1 MKKIFSIFALILAAS
16 TFVACSNEEDDIFS
30 QSAAERLNAASDLYS
45 SRLTAQPNGWAMQ
58 LYPTTQNKAPYGTG
72 YLVLMRFHPNHQVDV
87 AMNNLLTNNVYQSD
101 SSVWDV
107 ITDDG
112 PVLSFDTH
120 NSVMHKFSD
129 PDDVPQTGTSNDAND
144 ETGTGIGGDFEYII
158 VDAPEDASYMMLKGK
173 KRGTYNLLTPI
184 EVGVDYE
191 SYLSEVN
198 GFMADKFSSSYP
210 NGALLILG
218 DSIFHFDGASDGV
231 PSIYGLDADEVTS
244 ARFNP
249 FVITK
254 RGNDFYLR
262 FRDALTVGADS
273 TEQEFKYD
281 SIADKFYGVNDTTN
295 AIAGYY
301 KARFVGEQMN
311 NGHRFQVT
319 SNSEMGP
326 KVRAALD
333 QVISDFRDRRFTFQN
348 INIQKNDSSYQF
360 VINWRQNRNARA
372 SRVYGATVQI
382 TGNESLNITY
392 TGETNSAGEQ
402 LLSVVPSVRTLFE
415 TLAGSFNT
423 AASISNFNLTQIR
436 FVSTTDPDVW
446 YDVNYN

>member
-58 LYPTTQNKAPYGTG
+58 LYPTTQNEAPYGTG

-129 PDDVPQTGTSNDAND
+129 PDDVPQTGTSDDAND
-144 ETGTGIGGDFEYII
+144 ETGTGIGGDFEFII

-184 EVGVDYE
+184 EEGVDYQE
-191 SYLSEVN
+191 YLTDVNNFQRTMFPINEVAQD
-198 GFMADKFSSSYP
+198 FIHF
-210 NGALLILG
+210 G
-218 DSIFHFDGASDGV
+218 DSVCVFAGASDGV
-231 PSIYGLDADEVTS
+231 PSIYAVGSDAVTTQS
-244 ARFNP
+244 FNP

-262 FRDALTVGADS
+262 FRDARTFGD
-273 TEQEFKYD
+273 E
-281 SIADKFYGVNDTTN
+281 SIQDYRYDTT
-295 AIAGYY
+295 A
-301 KARFVGEQMN
+301 
-311 NGHRFQVT
+311 
-319 SNSEMGP
+319 
-326 KVRAALD
+326 D
-333 QVISDFRDRRFTFQN
+333 
-348 INIQKNDSSYQF
+348 
-360 VINWRQNRNARA
+360 
-372 SRVYGATVQI
+372 
-382 TGNESLNITY
+382 
-392 TGETNSAGEQ
+392 
-402 LLSVVPSVRTLFE
+402 
-415 TLAGSFNT
+415 
-423 AASISNFNLTQIR
+423 R
-436 FVSTTDPDVW
+436 FVSVEDSAYYIEGSDPYNFFVTSLDSLNDVW
-446 YDVNYN
+446 SFRQDGNASESFQTAYNTVNNQFRQVNRRYSLRAIFLRQINGQTILRFEYGASHNYADYNVNMTKNNDGTISLSYQGPANTGATNILNRVSGIQTVIDMLTTGNLQVAAGTTRFDLSTIKLTSVNEPNNWIVFGM

>member
-58 LYPTTQNKAPYGTG
+58 LYPTTQNEAPYGTG

-87 AMNNLLTNNVYQSD
+87 AMNNLLTNNAYQSD

-129 PDDVPQTGTSNDAND
+129 PDDVPQTGTSDDAND

-184 EVGVDYE
+184 EEGVDYQE
-191 SYLSEVN
+191 YLTDVNNFQHTMFPTNEVAQD
-198 GFMADKFSSSYP
+198 FIHF
-210 NGALLILG
+210 G
-218 DSIFHFDGASDGV
+218 DSVCVFAGASDGV
-231 PSIYGLDADEVTS
+231 PSIYAVGSDAVTTQS
-244 ARFNP
+244 FNP

-262 FRDALTVGADS
+262 FRDARTFGD
-273 TEQEFKYD
+273 K
-281 SIADKFYGVNDTTN
+281 SIQDYRYDTT
-295 AIAGYY
+295 ADRFISVEDSAYY
-301 KARFVGEQMN
+301 IEGSDPYNF
-311 NGHRFQVT
+311 FVT
-319 SNSEMGP
+319 SLDSLNDVWSFHQDGNASESFQTAYNT
-326 KVRAALD
+326 VNNQFRQVNRRYSLRAIFLRQINGQTILRFEYGASHNYAD
-333 QVISDFRDRRFTFQN
+333 YNVNMTKNNDGTISL
-348 INIQKNDSSYQF
+348 SYQGPA
-360 VINWRQNRNARA
+360 NT
-372 SRVYGATVQI
+372 GATNILNRVSGIQTVI
-382 TGNESLNITY
+382 DMLTTGNLQVA
-392 TGETNSAGEQ
+392 AGTTRFD
-402 LLSVVPSVRTLFE
+402 LSTIKLTSVNEPNNWIVF
-415 TLAGSFNT
+415 GM
-423 AASISNFNLTQIR
+423 
-436 FVSTTDPDVW
+436 
-446 YDVNYN
+446 

>member
-58 LYPTTQNKAPYGTG
+58 LYPTTQNEAPYGTG

-129 PDDVPQTGTSNDAND
+129 PDDVPQTGTSDDAND
-144 ETGTGIGGDFEYII
+144 ETGTGIGGDFEFII

-184 EVGVDYE
+184 EEGVDYQE
-191 SYLSEVN
+191 YLTDVNNFQRTMFPTNEVAQD
-198 GFMADKFSSSYP
+198 FIHF
-210 NGALLILG
+210 G
-218 DSIFHFDGASDGV
+218 DSVCVFAGASDGV
-231 PSIYGLDADEVTS
+231 PSIYAVGSDAVTTQS
-244 ARFNP
+244 FNP

-262 FRDALTVGADS
+262 FRDARTFGDEAIQD
-273 TEQEFKYD
+273 YR
-281 SIADKFYGVNDTTN
+281 YDTT
-295 AIAGYY
+295 ADRFISVEDSAYY
-301 KARFVGEQMN
+301 IEGSDPYNF
-311 NGHRFQVT
+311 FVT
-319 SNSEMGP
+319 SLDSLNDVWSFRQDGNASESFQTAYNT
-326 KVRAALD
+326 VNNQFRQVNRRYSLRAIFLRQINGQTILRFEYGASHNYAD
-333 QVISDFRDRRFTFQN
+333 YNVNMTKNNDGTISL
-348 INIQKNDSSYQF
+348 SYQGPA
-360 VINWRQNRNARA
+360 NT
-372 SRVYGATVQI
+372 GATNILNRVSGIQTVI
-382 TGNESLNITY
+382 DMLTTGNLQVA
-392 TGETNSAGEQ
+392 AGTTRFD
-402 LLSVVPSVRTLFE
+402 LSTIKLTSVNEPNNWIVF
-415 TLAGSFNT
+415 GM
-423 AASISNFNLTQIR
+423 
-436 FVSTTDPDVW
+436 
-446 YDVNYN
+446 

>member
-58 LYPTTQNKAPYGTG
+58 LYPTTQNEAPYGTG

-129 PDDVPQTGTSNDAND
+129 PDDVPQTGTSDDAND
-144 ETGTGIGGDFEYII
+144 ETGTGIGGDFEFII

-184 EVGVDYE
+184 EEGVDYQE
-191 SYLSEVN
+191 YLTDVNNFQRTMFPTNEVAQD
-198 GFMADKFSSSYP
+198 FIHF
-210 NGALLILG
+210 G
-218 DSIFHFDGASDGV
+218 DSVCVFAGASDGV
-231 PSIYGLDADEVTS
+231 PSIYAVGSDAVTTQS
-244 ARFNP
+244 FNP

-262 FRDALTVGADS
+262 FRDARTFGD
-273 TEQEFKYD
+273 E
-281 SIADKFYGVNDTTN
+281 SIQDYRYDTT
-295 AIAGYY
+295 ADRFISVEDSAYY
-301 KARFVGEQMN
+301 IEGSDPYNF
-311 NGHRFQVT
+311 FVT
-319 SNSEMGP
+319 SLDSLNDVWSFRQDGNASESFQTAYNT
-326 KVRAALD
+326 VNNQFRQVNRRYSLRAIFLRQINGQTILRFEYGASHNYAD
-333 QVISDFRDRRFTFQN
+333 YNVNMTKNNDGTISM
-348 INIQKNDSSYQF
+348 SYQGPA
-360 VINWRQNRNARA
+360 NT
-372 SRVYGATVQI
+372 GATNILNRVSGIQTVI
-382 TGNESLNITY
+382 DMLTTGNLQVA
-392 TGETNSAGEQ
+392 AGTTRFD
-402 LLSVVPSVRTLFE
+402 LSTIKLTSVNEPNNWIVF
-415 TLAGSFNT
+415 GM
-423 AASISNFNLTQIR
+423 
-436 FVSTTDPDVW
+436 
-446 YDVNYN
+446 

>member
-58 LYPTTQNKAPYGTG
+58 LYPTTQNEAPYGTG

-129 PDDVPQTGTSNDAND
+129 PDDVPQTGTSDDAND
-144 ETGTGIGGDFEYII
+144 ETGTGIGGDFEFII

-184 EVGVDYE
+184 EEGVDYQE
-191 SYLSEVN
+191 YLTDVNNFQRTMFPTNEVAQD
-198 GFMADKFSSSYP
+198 FIHF
-210 NGALLILG
+210 G
-218 DSIFHFDGASDGV
+218 DSVCVFAGASDGV
-231 PSIYGLDADEVTS
+231 PSIYAVGSDAVTTQS
-244 ARFNP
+244 FNP

-262 FRDALTVGADS
+262 FRDARTFGD
-273 TEQEFKYD
+273 E
-281 SIADKFYGVNDTTN
+281 SIQDYRYDTT
-295 AIAGYY
+295 ADRFISVEDSAYY
-301 KARFVGEQMN
+301 IEGSDPYNF
-311 NGHRFQVT
+311 FVT
-319 SNSEMGP
+319 SLDSLNDVWSFRQDGNASESFQTAYNT
-326 KVRAALD
+326 VNNQFRQENRRYSLRAIFLRQINGQTILRFEYGASHNYAD
-333 QVISDFRDRRFTFQN
+333 YNVNMTKNNDGTISM
-348 INIQKNDSSYQF
+348 SYQGPA
-360 VINWRQNRNARA
+360 NT
-372 SRVYGATVQI
+372 GATNILNRVSGIQTVI
-382 TGNESLNITY
+382 DMLTTGNLQVA
-392 TGETNSAGEQ
+392 AGTTRFD
-402 LLSVVPSVRTLFE
+402 LSTIKLTSVNEPNNWIVF
-415 TLAGSFNT
+415 GM
-423 AASISNFNLTQIR
+423 
-436 FVSTTDPDVW
+436 
-446 YDVNYN
+446 

>member
-58 LYPTTQNKAPYGTG
+58 LYPTTQDEAPYGTG

-129 PDDVPQTGTSNDAND
+129 PDDVPQTGTSDDAND
-144 ETGTGIGGDFEYII
+144 ETGTGIGGDFEFII

-184 EVGVDYE
+184 EEGVDYQE
-191 SYLSEVN
+191 YLTDVNNFQRTMFPTNEVAQD
-198 GFMADKFSSSYP
+198 FIHF
-210 NGALLILG
+210 G
-218 DSIFHFDGASDGV
+218 DSVCVFAGASDGV
-231 PSIYGLDADEVTS
+231 PSIYAVGSDAVTTQS
-244 ARFNP
+244 FNP

-262 FRDALTVGADS
+262 FRDARTFGD
-273 TEQEFKYD
+273 K
-281 SIADKFYGVNDTTN
+281 SIQDYRYDTT
-295 AIAGYY
+295 ADRFISVEDSAYY
-301 KARFVGEQMN
+301 IEGSDPYNF
-311 NGHRFQVT
+311 FVT
-319 SNSEMGP
+319 SLDSLNDVWSFRQDGNASESFQT
-326 KVRAALD
+326 VYNTVNNQFRQVNRRYSLRAIFLRQIEGQTILRFEYGASRNYADYNLNMTKNND
-333 QVISDFRDRRFTFQN
+333 GTISL
-348 INIQKNDSSYQF
+348 SYQGPA
-360 VINWRQNRNARA
+360 NT
-372 SRVYGATVQI
+372 GATNILNRVSGIQTVI
-382 TGNESLNITY
+382 DMLTTGNLQVA
-392 TGETNSAGEQ
+392 AGTTRFD
-402 LLSVVPSVRTLFE
+402 LSTIKLTSVNEPNNWIVF
-415 TLAGSFNT
+415 GM
-423 AASISNFNLTQIR
+423 
-436 FVSTTDPDVW
+436 
-446 YDVNYN
+446 